1 MGLVSSQLPMRS
13 LVVTCRQLS
22 TAYNAGI
29 PILQG
34 IELTERQARG
44 SKTRQVLAAMRHAI
58 RSGSTLA
65 DAARAQAPYLPRI
78 LIELLDAGEKGGRLD
93 VMLRDLADYYEDR
106 LAMRRE
112 IVGALVYPV
121 FMLFAAWYFGSFA
134 LMLVNRLL
142 GVFAP
147 RADAAFDF
155 EAFFRDYFQ
164 LQLFAHAAALA
175 VVAVCIVLARMGVF
189 RWISSLFTTFL
200 WPFSAVTRRFALSR
214 FFRTMSLLIGS
225 GLPIVACIERSA
237 AVALNPYIE
246 RDLLKAVPYVKEGS
260 TLTHA
265 FAGVYLTATAREML
279 HVGEETG
286 SLEVQ
291 LRKVSDYHLAE
302 ALQAVQMATRLLRVL
317 VMLIVGA
324 TVGLVVIRF
333 YATLYGGMLD
343 ELEGF

>member
-155 EAFFRDYFQ
+155 EAFFR
-164 LQLFAHAAALA
+164 
-175 VVAVCIVLARMGVF
+175 
-189 RWISSLFTTFL
+189 
-200 WPFSAVTRRFALSR
+200 
-214 FFRTMSLLIGS
+214 
-225 GLPIVACIERSA
+225 
-237 AVALNPYIE
+237 
-246 RDLLKAVPYVKEGS
+246 
-260 TLTHA
+260 
-265 FAGVYLTATAREML
+265 
-279 HVGEETG
+279 
-286 SLEVQ
+286 
-291 LRKVSDYHLAE
+291 
-302 ALQAVQMATRLLRVL
+302 
-317 VMLIVGA
+317 
-324 TVGLVVIRF
+324 
-333 YATLYGGMLD
+333 
-343 ELEGF
+343 